1 MLSTTKDRLFASH
14 CLHVYCKCPAGGI
27 KMGCLRPSM
36 GHETATAIVAHHGCQ
51 HLLDR
56 KRVLVPCMQ

>member
-1 MLSTTKDRLFASH
+1 
-14 CLHVYCKCPAGGI
+14 
-27 KMGCLRPSM
+27 MGCLRPSM